1 MRENFSYATQPL
13 MKFKL
18 VLFLIMGFVIIHG
31 YPGKAISGEKTEE
44 EKDRLLV
51 VPLKAKKGIDQEEA
65 SVLTDILSVEII
77 RSDLFTVLNRDDM
90 KAILS
95 EKEFELAMG
104 CDEDNICLLQNVA
117 KLAVNKVIAGS
128 IGMLGKKYIVSIKL
142 INKDGQTERML
153 KESCSCPIEDLEKTI
168 ETISYRFLKNLG
180 GKVQDGS
187 IRAESMPRGAKIYLD
202 GDNIGTTP
210 DSIRHIVPGTYVV
223 KTDDKVKIHCT
234 VSLKDGTVFQNTR
247 PGKPL
252 EFIVGNEQM
261 PRGLERAVKGMK
273 LNEKKKVT
281 VEANDAYGKRDE
293 GLVMKFV
300 RADLPENF
308 VPVIGKTIKI
318 QELGGTIVNVDEVH
332 VFLDCNHP
340 LAGKDVIF
348 DIRVVG
354 IE

>member
-13 MKFKL
+13 IKIKL

-31 YPGKAISGEKTEE
+31 YPGKAISGEKT
-44 EKDRLLV
+44 
-51 VPLKAKKGIDQEEA
+51 
-65 SVLTDILSVEII
+65 
-77 RSDLFTVLNRDDM
+77 
-90 KAILS
+90 
-95 EKEFELAMG
+95 
-104 CDEDNICLLQNVA
+104 
-117 KLAVNKVIAGS
+117 
-128 IGMLGKKYIVSIKL
+128 
-142 INKDGQTERML
+142 
-153 KESCSCPIEDLEKTI
+153 
-168 ETISYRFLKNLG
+168 
-180 GKVQDGS
+180 
-187 IRAESMPRGAKIYLD
+187 
-202 GDNIGTTP
+202 
-210 DSIRHIVPGTYVV
+210 VV
-223 KTDDKVKIHCT
+223 KTDDKVKVHCT

-252 EFIVGNEQM
+252 EFTVGNEQM

-273 LNEKKKVT
+273 LNEEKMVT
-281 VEANDAYGKRDE
+281 IEAKDAYGKRDE

-308 VPVIGKTIKI
+308 VPVIGKTIKM
-318 QELGGTIVNVDEVH
+318 QELVATIVNVDEVH

>member
-1 MRENFSYATQPL
+1 MRENFLSLTQSL
-13 MKFKL
+13 IKFKL

-31 YPGKAISGEKTEE
+31 YPGKAISGEKT
-44 EKDRLLV
+44 
-51 VPLKAKKGIDQEEA
+51 
-65 SVLTDILSVEII
+65 
-77 RSDLFTVLNRDDM
+77 
-90 KAILS
+90 
-95 EKEFELAMG
+95 
-104 CDEDNICLLQNVA
+104 
-117 KLAVNKVIAGS
+117 
-128 IGMLGKKYIVSIKL
+128 
-142 INKDGQTERML
+142 
-153 KESCSCPIEDLEKTI
+153 
-168 ETISYRFLKNLG
+168 
-180 GKVQDGS
+180 
-187 IRAESMPRGAKIYLD
+187 
-202 GDNIGTTP
+202 
-210 DSIRHIVPGTYVV
+210 VV
-223 KTDDKVKIHCT
+223 KTDDKVKVHCT

-252 EFIVGNEQM
+252 EFTVGNEQM

-281 VEANDAYGKRDE
+281 VEAKDAYGKRDE

-318 QELGGTIVNVDEVH
+318 RGLGGTVVNVDETH

-340 LAGKDVIF
+340 LAGKGVIF

>member
-1 MRENFSYATQPL
+1 MRENFSSVTQSL
-13 MKFKL
+13 IKFKL
-18 VLFLIMGFVIIHG
+18 LLFLIIGLFIING
-31 YPGKAISGEKTEE
+31 YPGKAIGGEKT
-44 EKDRLLV
+44 
-51 VPLKAKKGIDQEEA
+51 
-65 SVLTDILSVEII
+65 
-77 RSDLFTVLNRDDM
+77 
-90 KAILS
+90 
-95 EKEFELAMG
+95 
-104 CDEDNICLLQNVA
+104 
-117 KLAVNKVIAGS
+117 
-128 IGMLGKKYIVSIKL
+128 
-142 INKDGQTERML
+142 
-153 KESCSCPIEDLEKTI
+153 
-168 ETISYRFLKNLG
+168 
-180 GKVQDGS
+180 
-187 IRAESMPRGAKIYLD
+187 
-202 GDNIGTTP
+202 
-210 DSIRHIVPGTYVV
+210 VV
-223 KTDDKVKIHCT
+223 KTDDKVKVHCM

>member
-1 MRENFSYATQPL
+1 MRENFSSVTQSL
-13 MKFKL
+13 IKFKL
-18 VLFLIMGFVIIHG
+18 LLFLIIGLLIING
-31 YPGKAISGEKTEE
+31 YPGKAIGGEK
-44 EKDRLLV
+44 
-51 VPLKAKKGIDQEEA
+51 I
-65 SVLTDILSVEII
+65 
-77 RSDLFTVLNRDDM
+77 
-90 KAILS
+90 
-95 EKEFELAMG
+95 
-104 CDEDNICLLQNVA
+104 
-117 KLAVNKVIAGS
+117 
-128 IGMLGKKYIVSIKL
+128 
-142 INKDGQTERML
+142 
-153 KESCSCPIEDLEKTI
+153 
-168 ETISYRFLKNLG
+168 
-180 GKVQDGS
+180 
-187 IRAESMPRGAKIYLD
+187 
-202 GDNIGTTP
+202 
-210 DSIRHIVPGTYVV
+210 VV
-223 KTDDKVKIHCT
+223 KTDDKVKVHCT

-281 VEANDAYGKRDE
+281 VEAKDAYGKRDE

-318 QELGGTIVNVDEVH
+318 QELGGTIVNVDEIH

-340 LAGKDVIF
+340 LAGEDVIF